1 MAKHKFIAKIN
12 LKGDFDA
19 EDGLGVA
26 MQEIAAGTKASTDD
40 KKLYDSL
47 IAQGYA
53 KSTTK
58 KGEEEDDGTDASQS
72 DPTKAPAVK
81 TAGGEGDK
89 TGGKAGAQK

>member
-26 MQEIAAGTKASTDD
+26 QQEIPAGTAASTDD
-40 KKLYDSL
+40 KALYESL

-53 KSTTK
+53 RSAKEAK
-58 KGEEEDDGTDASQS
+58 DDGEEKAASEA
-72 DPTKAPAVK
+72 KAPAVK
-81 TAGGEGDK
+81 TSDK
-89 TGGKAGAQK
+89 K